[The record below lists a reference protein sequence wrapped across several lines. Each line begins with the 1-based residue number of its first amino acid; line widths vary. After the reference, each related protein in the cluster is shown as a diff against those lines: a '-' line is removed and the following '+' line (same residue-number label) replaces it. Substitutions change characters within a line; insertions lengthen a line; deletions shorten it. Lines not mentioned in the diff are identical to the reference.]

1 MKEKNAVEWNNL
13 SSKKKVA
20 KIIKKMQEIEVKEDV
35 PPITENN
42 IKDE

>member
-13 SSKKKVA
+13 SLKKNVA
-20 KIIKKMQEIEVKEDV
+20 KIITKMLEIEVKEDI
-35 PPITENN
+35 PPPTENN